1 VQDLPDV
8 VRTLVLLS
16 LGKGRALDRPSLKRR
31 VDRLWTGPARVEVG
45 DLDKSLGEMAS
56 EGLLTVLDDG
66 KVQLTQRGY
75 TLSREWRNL
84 LLKREPILEIV
95 AGLTDGS
102 ITALIVILSTIL
114 AGLTFNRAIFAAFLT
129 LASVSITNFSSFV
142 LGGITEDLA
151 DILSL
156 QNLINYSLSDI
167 PDRRERDKS
176 LALTKELFSVLRGEI
191 TRTNIRAAVLSG
203 TTTFLAGGIPI
214 VAYLLLPRPW
224 NQAVSLGVV
233 AIGGILLVRYRSMR
247 TRTHWKITLIQ
258 TLVIIIIAVAAS
270 LLLGGRM

>member
-16 LGKGRALDRPSLKRR
+16 LGKGRVLDRSSLKRR

-45 DLDKSLGEMAS
+45 DLDRSLGEMAS

-66 KVQLTQRGY
+66 KVSLTQRGY
-75 TLSREWRNL
+75 TLSQEWRNL

-176 LALTKELFSVLRGEI
+176 LTLAKELFSVLRGEI
-191 TRTNIRAAVLSG
+191 TRTNVRAAVLSG

-214 VAYLLLPRPW
+214 VAFLLLPTPW
-224 NQAVSLGVV
+224 NEGVSLGVV